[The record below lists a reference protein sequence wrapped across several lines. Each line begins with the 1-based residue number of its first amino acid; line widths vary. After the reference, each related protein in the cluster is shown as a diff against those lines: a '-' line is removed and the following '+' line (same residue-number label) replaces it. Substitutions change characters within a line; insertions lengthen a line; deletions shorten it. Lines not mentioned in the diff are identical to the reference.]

1 MKVSSGLQISGI
13 FAIVALLAGCGS
25 QIDTIEIPDVRP
37 PSVAPAGIYSGTLT
51 SVASG
56 TTREVDVLV
65 NDSRLY
71 LYDAE
76 GSVIASGRY
85 SVSDRDLNWQ
95 GRAFVQVGTDTVD
108 PDDDEV
114 LVRTLNAQGGYDP
127 ESAILMSYTATEA
140 GEAGV
145 IDSGTLA
152 VDYQE
157 AQYER
162 RSDLPLVAGTWIEE
176 DDFGAVTTYFTVSEG
191 GTIFGQSPGC
201 SYSGTL
207 ALIDQPY
214 NLYSALL
221 SAQCGNDTPNPQ
233 PPPASGLAT
242 LRRATN
248 GDLTLVI
255 VTTNG
260 SGGSLLQ
267 LSPG

>member
-1 MKVSSGLQISGI
+1 MKVHSGLPIWCA
-13 FAIVALLAGCGS
+13 FAGLAWLSGCGS

-56 TTREVDVLV
+56 TTLEVDVLV

-76 GSVIASGRY
+76 GSLIASGRY
-85 SVSDRDLNWQ
+85 SLSDRDINWQ
-95 GRAFVQVGTDTVD
+95 GRAFIQTGTDTAD
-108 PDDDEV
+108 PDDDAQ
-114 LVRTLNAQGGYDP
+114 LVRTFNAQGGYDP
-127 ESAILMSYTATEA
+127 ETAILMSYTATNA

-145 IDSGTLA
+145 VDSGTLA

-157 AQYER
+157 TQYER

-176 DDFGAVTTYFTVSEG
+176 DDFGAVTSFFTVSEG

-221 SAQCGNDTPNPQ
+221 SAQCGNNTPNPQ

-242 LRRATN
+242 LRRAAN

-255 VTTNG
+255 VTTDG
-260 SGGSLLQ
+260 TGGSLLQ
-267 LSPG
+267 LRPG